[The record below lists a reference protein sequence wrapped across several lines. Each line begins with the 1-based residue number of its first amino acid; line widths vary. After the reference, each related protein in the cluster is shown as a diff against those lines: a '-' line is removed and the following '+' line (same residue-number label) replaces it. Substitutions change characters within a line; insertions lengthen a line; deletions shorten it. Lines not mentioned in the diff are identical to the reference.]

1 MIDKDTG
8 LAPSKKIKTKQGFVT
23 SNKMNKTVV
32 VVVTSYRP
40 HPLYKKRVKRVKKF
54 KAHDENNLCAIGD
67 IVRIV
72 ETRPL
77 SKEKHW
83 MVDEILSKGETT

>member
-1 MIDKDTG
+1 MK
-8 LAPSKKIKTKQGFVT
+8 SKHKTRVGMVV

-32 VVVTSYRP
+32 VAVEIPKR
-40 HPLYKKRVKRVKKF
+40 HPLYKKTVKKTSRF
-54 KAHDENNLCAIGD
+54 KAHDENSQCGIGD
-67 IVRIV
+67 QVRIV

-83 MVDEILSKGETT
+83 RVAAILRKGEVVEVKPGEVA